1 VPVPDGP
8 NLRTPRL
15 LLRRW
20 RDADKVPFAALNADP
35 VVAEQLAGP
44 LTTEQS
50 DAMVNRIEDGF
61 DQRGFGLWALEVA
74 RTGMFVGCTGLAV
87 PAFEAPFGPAVEV
100 GWRLAPAAWGQ
111 GYATVAAHA
120 ALRFGFDAAGL
131 TEIISF
137 TAQSN
142 ARSRAV
148 MRRLGMAHDPTEDF
162 DHPVLPSGHPLRRH
176 VRYRLPAARYAE
188 WIERARARDGTRWP

>member
-1 VPVPDGP
+1 MPVPDGP

-20 RDADKVPFAALNADP
+20 RDADKVPLAALNADP
-35 VVAEQLAGP
+35 AVAEQLAGP
-44 LTTEQS
+44 LAAEQS
-50 DAMVNRIEDGF
+50 GAMVNRIEDGF

-111 GYATVAAHA
+111 GYATEAAHA

-176 VRYRLPAARYAE
+176 VRYRLPAAWYAE